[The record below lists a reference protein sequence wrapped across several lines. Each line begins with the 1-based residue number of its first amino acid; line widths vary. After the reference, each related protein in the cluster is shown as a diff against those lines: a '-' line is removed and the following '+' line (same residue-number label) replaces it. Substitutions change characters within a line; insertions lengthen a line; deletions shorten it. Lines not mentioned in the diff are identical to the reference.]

1 MSINTELVHMID
13 PDTFPDEAL
22 EDIAYL
28 SRSKSRVTILA
39 ALAAEPRTRRELEDA
54 TGIPRTTLDRTVNE
68 FEERNWVT
76 RTLDGDYEATPV
88 GERVATESSNFVG
101 AIQAI
106 RTLGD
111 AVAWLP
117 DDELTIGLHHFAEA
131 TVRRPEPNAMTA
143 PTTFATKLMR
153 EATEFACLVNTLP
166 SVGFEDAMVN
176 GVLDG
181 RLTTTHV
188 ITDDELALL
197 QQDADR
203 ASRWQTYVESGA
215 NLYCY
220 TGRIPCNFL
229 VIDNTVLILDRQPEA
244 AEGIESTHSVVR
256 SWAQGLIYEH
266 RENAERLD
274 ATAFA

>member
-1 MSINTELVHMID
+1 MSIHTELANMTD
-13 PDTFPDEAL
+13 PDTFPEGAL

-39 ALAAEPRTRRELEDA
+39 ALAARPCTRRELEDA

-68 FEERNWVT
+68 FEERGWVV
-76 RTLDGDYEATPV
+76 RTPDGNYGATPI
-88 GERVATESSNFVG
+88 GDRVAAESKNFVG
-101 AIQAI
+101 AIRAI

-117 DDELTIGLHHFAEA
+117 DGLAIGLRHFAEA
-131 TVRRPEPNAMTA
+131 TVRRPEPNAMNA

-188 ITDDELALL
+188 ITDGELAVLRE
-197 QQDADR
+197 DADR
-203 ASRWQTYVESGA
+203 VSRWQTYVEAGA

-220 TGRIPCNFL
+220 TGRIPCNLL

-244 AEGIESTHSVVR
+244 VEGIESTNSVVR
-256 SWAQGLIYEH
+256 SWAQELISEH
-266 RENAERLD
+266 REDAERLD